1 MMHRRWIAL
10 LILFFTPAIALAHPG
25 HDHAGL
31 GAGFLHPLS
40 GLDHLLVLLGI
51 GFWAARSRTMR
62 GALLT
67 GAAVLAALASG
78 FAIGL
83 AQGPLP
89 VIEFG
94 IVASVLLTGL
104 LVGAGTRLP
113 TLFTAAVAA
122 GFAILHGFA
131 HGAGMAAGLSS
142 GAFLGGFLLAST
154 LLLATGALAAGLAR
168 NATLERPVQQAT
180 GGTLVAASVYLLI
193 AA

>member
-10 LILFFTPAIALAHPG
+10 LILFCTPAIALAHPG

-62 GALLT
+62 GALLA
-67 GAAVLAALASG
+67 GAAVLPALASG

-142 GAFLGGFLLAST
+142 GAFLGGFLLASS
-154 LLLATGALAAGLAR
+154 LLLATGALAAGLTR
-168 NATLERPVQQAT
+168 NETLERPARHAT
-180 GGTLVAASVYLLI
+180 GGALVVASVYLLI
-193 AA
+193 AV